1 MYQTSFKFYD
11 LEPVQLEL
19 DFDIP
24 EHLELDVNMDAYWND
39 LSYSFTYTIPVQQ
52 MWDPDLLDENR
63 NLIYSSIMTDHD
75 KT

>member
-24 EHLELDVNMDAYWND
+24 EHLELDVNTND
-39 LSYSFTYTIPVQQ
+39 LSYSFSYS
-52 MWDPDLLDENR
+52 DLEQTR
-63 NLIYSSIMTDHD
+63 NLIYSSIMTYHD
-75 KT
+75 KK

>member
-24 EHLELDVNMDAYWND
+24 ENHFVMDK
-39 LSYSFTYTIPVQQ
+39 LSYSFSYTLPS
-52 MWDPDLLDENR
+52 DENWNR
-63 NLIYSSIMTDHD
+63 QLIYSSIMNNYD

>member
-24 EHLELDVNMDAYWND
+24 EHLELDVNMND
-39 LSYSFTYTIPVQQ
+39 LSYSFSYS
-52 MWDPDLLDENR
+52 DLEQTR
-63 NLIYSSIMTDHD
+63 NLIYSSIMTYHD

>member
-19 DFDIP
+19 DFKMP

-39 LSYSFTYTIPVQQ
+39 LSYSFSYTLPS
-52 MWDPDLLDENR
+52 DENWNR
-63 NLIYSSIMTDHD
+63 QLIYSSIMNNYD

>member
-24 EHLELDVNMDAYWND
+24 ENHVVMDN
-39 LSYSFTYTIPVQQ
+39 LSYSFSYTLPS
-52 MWDPDLLDENR
+52 DENWNR
-63 NLIYSSIMTDHD
+63 QLIYSSIMNNYD

>member
-24 EHLELDVNMDAYWND
+24 EHLELDVNMND
-39 LSYSFTYTIPVQQ
+39 LSYSFSYS
-52 MWDPDLLDENR
+52 DLEQTR
-63 NLIYSSIMTDHD
+63 NLIYSSIMTYHD
-75 KT
+75 KK

>member
-24 EHLELDVNMDAYWND
+24 EHLELDVNTND
-39 LSYSFTYTIPVQQ
+39 LSYSFSYS
-52 MWDPDLLDENR
+52 DLEQTR
-63 NLIYSSIMTDHD
+63 NLIYSSIMTYHD

>member
-24 EHLELDVNMDAYWND
+24 EHLELDVNMND
-39 LSYSFTYTIPVQQ
+39 LSYTFSYS
-52 MWDPDLLDENR
+52 DLEQTR
-63 NLIYSSIMTDHD
+63 NLIYSSIMTYHD

>member
-19 DFDIP
+19 DFKMP
-24 EHLELDVNMDAYWND
+24 EHLELDVNMDTYVWNAYWND
-39 LSYSFTYTIPVQQ
+39 LSYSFSYTLPS
-52 MWDPDLLDENR
+52 DENWNR
-63 NLIYSSIMTDHD
+63 QLIYSSIMNNYD

>member
-24 EHLELDVNMDAYWND
+24 EHLDVDMDN
-39 LSYSFTYTIPVQQ
+39 LSYSFSYTLPS
-52 MWDPDLLDENR
+52 DENWNR
-63 NLIYSSIMTDHD
+63 QLMYSLSREHFYHD
-75 KT
+75 QT

>member
-24 EHLELDVNMDAYWND
+24 EHLELDVNMNAYWKD
-39 LSYSFTYTIPVQQ
+39 LSYSFAFTIPV
-52 MWDPDLLDENR
+52 DENR
-63 NLIYSSIMTDHD
+63 NSIYSSIMTDHD